1 MESTLIHRTLAALH
15 SIQPT
20 TRAMFGGIGIFGQG
34 TMFALI
40 ANDTLY
46 IKSHPETDDFFKMW
60 RMKPY
65 IYQKKN
71 FPVTSKYYA
80 TPTCWWDDLT
90 CLEQVAQKALRLGQQ
105 EKQQKLTA
113 LPTRLKDLPNL
124 RFANERML
132 RKVGIQ
138 TVAELRETG
147 AIHAYQALKKQQKET
162 LQPTLILALE
172 GAIQGTHWSVIPS
185 KRRKELL
192 NACL

>member
-1 MESTLIHRTLAALH
+1 MESTLINRTLAALH
-15 SIQPT
+15 TIQPT

-46 IKSHPETDDFFKMW
+46 IKSHPQTNDFFTLW
-60 RMKPY
+60 RMQPY

-80 TPTCWWDDLT
+80 IPSCWWDDLP
-90 CLEQVAQKALRLGQQ
+90 CLTQVAKKALMLTQQ
-105 EKQQKLTA
+105 EKTQKLTA

-132 RKVGIQ
+132 RKVGIL
-138 TVAELRETG
+138 TAEELRKTG
-147 AIHAYQALKKQQKET
+147 AVCAYQALKQQQDSP
-162 LQPTLILALE
+162 LQPELILALE
-172 GAIQGTHWSVIPS
+172 GAIQGTHWSVIPLE
-185 KRRKELL
+185 RRKELL
-192 NACL
+192 SSC